1 MKKTV
6 FGVIIGAIAA
16 FVGLAIYG
24 NSLDTNKDGSV
35 KSAEDETKESSDS
48 TAENI

>member
-24 NSLDTNKDGSV
+24 NSLDTNKDNAV
-35 KSAEDETKESSDS
+35 KSDETKESSDS

>member
-35 KSAEDETKESSDS
+35 KSDGTKESSDS